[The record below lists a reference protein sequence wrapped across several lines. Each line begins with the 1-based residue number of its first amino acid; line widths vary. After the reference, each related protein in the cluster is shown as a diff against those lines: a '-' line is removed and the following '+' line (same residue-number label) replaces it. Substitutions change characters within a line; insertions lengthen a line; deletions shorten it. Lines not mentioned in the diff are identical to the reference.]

1 MRPFLNDIIS
11 PNVEIIPS
19 AIYAS
24 ARNSTSDEKGLPVTV
39 DSPVRPQPS
48 RIGTTS
54 RTTLPPAAKAGSIVV
69 GLTAILAVILVAFGL
84 PASRSAPRDVPIGV
98 AGPAAAIEQIRQL
111 LGQKT
116 PDAFAVT
123 TYPDDASLR
132 AAIRDREA
140 YGGISL
146 DAGDPTVGGGPTL
159 LTASG
164 ASPMIAQ
171 LLNQVGAAMAAQSG
185 APLRM
190 QDLAPLPAG
199 DPRGVGLAASA
210 LPLTL
215 AGLLPAYVFVLLFKR
230 EVWLRSTSTVVFAG
244 VAALTVALL
253 LRYLFGSID
262 QNFWGVTEGLAL
274 GALAMGLPVLGL
286 GSVFGKAGLG
296 VGAAVT
302 MLLGN
307 PLSGLSSAPEM
318 LPTGWGAFGQLLPQ
332 GANAT
337 LLRSTAYFD
346 GAGARTAVVVLL
358 CWAAVGTALVLI
370 AAVHG
375 QDSVNLRPRA
385 PGAHRAHR

>member
-1 MRPFLNDIIS
+1 MT
-11 PNVEIIPS
+11 VE
-19 AIYAS
+19 
-24 ARNSTSDEKGLPVTV
+24 
-39 DSPVRPQPS
+39 SPVRPQPS
-48 RIGTTS
+48 HTTAV
-54 RTTLPPAAKAGSIVV
+54 RATTTPAAIKAAAIVV
-69 GLTAILAVILVAFGL
+69 GLTAILAVILIAFGL
-84 PASRSAPRDVPIGV
+84 PASRSAPHDVPIGV
-98 AGPAAAIEQIRQL
+98 AGPAAATEQVRQL
-111 LGQKT
+111 LEQKS

-123 TYPDDASLR
+123 TYADDAALR
-132 AAIRDREA
+132 AAIRNREA
-140 YGGISL
+140 YGGISFG
-146 DAGDPTVGGGPTL
+146 AGTPMEGGGPTL

-171 LLNQVGAAMAAQSG
+171 LLNQVGAGMAAQSG
-185 APLRM
+185 APLRS

-230 EVWLRSTSTVVFAG
+230 EVWLRFASTAVFAG
-244 VAALTVALL
+244 IAALTVALL

-262 QNFWGVTEGLAL
+262 QNFWGVTAGLVL

-286 GSVFGKAGLG
+286 GSLFGKAGLG

-307 PLSGLSSAPEM
+307 PLSGLSSAPEI
-318 LPTGWGAFGQLLPQ
+318 LPSGWGAFGQLLPQ

-346 GAGARTAVVVLL
+346 GAGATGAVVVLF
-358 CWAAVGTALVLI
+358 CWAAVGAALVAI
-370 AAVHG
+370 AAIRG
-375 QDSVNLRPRA
+375 QDSPDSRPGGH
-385 PGAHRAHR
+385 GAHRAHHSLRRPN